1 MNVIIGLFVRHWEI
15 APLLLGLGLAVWL
28 LAIRAHLFGMLLLAI
43 AEKAMKRRDYDRA
56 FAVAT
61 RLLRE
66 RGFPWPKR
74 DEEGW
79 QVIRGG
85 AHCIRGTVYQ
95 RRGEDDIAAA
105 EFDCAIELAPDLE
118 EAYLRQAASYRKIGD
133 WSRLED
139 AIDNCDAVIDAFP
152 DRPRHYMSRAV
163 VFLLAGRDEEA
174 LADCDQALALGT
186 GKAHIY
192 RQAGLLRLC
201 TGRYSEATTALAPA
215 VRLAPENAYGV
226 LLLHL
231 ARRGA
236 GEDDTA
242 ELRAQA
248 SKIDRTV
255 WPGPLVQLYCGELTA
270 DEAFAAAARNEATA
284 RERRGETAFYWGE
297 RALLAGAI
305 ERAKPLLE
313 EAREACPAPFIECW
327 AADSELR
334 RLARREQPCDG
345 SDASQASRLEP
356 QYDRGP
362 AVAG

>member
-1 MNVIIGLFVRHWEI
+1 MSIIRLFIRHWEI
-15 APLLLGLGLAVWL
+15 APTLLCLGLLCWL
-28 LAIRAHLFGMLLLAI
+28 FAIRGHLFGMLLLAI

-61 RLLRE
+61 RLLRAH
-66 RGFPWPKR
+66 GFPWPNRK
-74 DEEGW
+74 DEGW
-79 QVIRGG
+79 QVICAG
-85 AHCIRGTVYQ
+85 AHCVRGTVYQ
-95 RRGEDDIAAA
+95 RRGEDGIAAA

-118 EAYLRQAASYRKIGD
+118 EAYLRQAASYRKSSH

-152 DRPRHYMSRAV
+152 ERPRHYMSRAV
-163 VFLLAGRDEEA
+163 AFLLAGCDEQA

-242 ELRAQA
+242 ELRAHA
-248 SKIDRTV
+248 SNVDCTA
-255 WPGPLVQLYCGELTA
+255 WPGPLVRLYCGELTS
-270 DEAFAAAARNEATA
+270 DEVFAAASRNEMTA
-284 RERRGETAFYWGE
+284 RERRGETAFYLGE
-297 RALLAGAI
+297 RALLANDVAT
-305 ERAKPLLE
+305 AKPLLE
-313 EAREACPAPFIECW
+313 EARDACPASFIECW

-334 RLARREQPCDG
+334 RLARRVQQYDG
-345 SDASQASRLEP
+345 SEASPAP
-356 QYDRGP
+356 QYDKGP

>member
-1 MNVIIGLFVRHWEI
+1 MTVIWLFVRHWEI
-15 APLLLGLGLAVWL
+15 APALLCLGLAIWL
-28 LAIRAHLFGMLLLAI
+28 WAVRAHLFGILLLAI

-66 RGFPWPKR
+66 HGFPWPNQNN
-74 DEEGW
+74 EEW
-79 QVIRGG
+79 QVVRGG

-95 RRGEDDIAAA
+95 RRGEDGIAAA
-105 EFDCAIELAPDLE
+105 EFDWAIELAPDLE
-118 EAYLRQAASYRKIGD
+118 EAYLRQAATYRKIGH

-139 AIDNCDAVIDAFP
+139 AIDNCDAVIGSFP
-152 DRPRHYMSRAV
+152 ERPRHYMSRAV
-163 VFLLAGRDEEA
+163 VFLLAGCDEEA

-192 RQAGLLRLC
+192 RQAGLVRLC
-201 TGRYSEATTALAPA
+201 AGRYSEAAMALAPA
-215 VRLAPENAYGV
+215 VRLSPQNAYGV

-242 ELRAQA
+242 ELRAHA
-248 SKIDRTV
+248 SKIDCTV
-255 WPGPLVQLYCGELTA
+255 WPGPLVQLYCGELA
-270 DEAFAAAARNEATA
+270 PDEAFAAATRSETTA
-284 RERRGETAFYWGE
+284 RERRGETAFYLGE
-297 RALLAGAI
+297 RALLAGDI

-313 EAREACPAPFIECW
+313 EAKDACPASFIECW

-334 RLARREQPCDG
+334 RVARREHPHDCSEAG
-345 SDASQASRLEP
+345 AALN
-356 QYDRGP
+356 YDKGP

>member
-1 MNVIIGLFVRHWEI
+1 MNIIRLFVRHWEI
-15 APLLLGLGLAVWL
+15 APTLLCVGLAVWL
-28 LAIRAHLFGMLLLAI
+28 WAVRAHLFGILLLAI

-66 RGFPWPKR
+66 HGFPWPNQNN
-74 DEEGW
+74 EEW
-79 QVIRGG
+79 RLIRGG

-95 RRGEDDIAAA
+95 RRGEDGIAAA
-105 EFDCAIELAPDLE
+105 EFDWAIELAPDLE
-118 EAYLRQAASYRKIGD
+118 EAYLRQAASYRKSGH

-152 DRPRHYMSRAV
+152 ERPRHYMSRAV
-163 VFLLAGRDEEA
+163 VFLLAGCDEEA

-201 TGRYSEATTALAPA
+201 TGRYREAATALAPA

-236 GEDDTA
+236 GEEDTA
-242 ELRAQA
+242 ELRANA
-248 SKIDRTV
+248 SKIDRTA
-255 WPGPLVQLYCGELTA
+255 WPGPLVQLYCGELTP
-270 DEAFAAAARNEATA
+270 DEAFAAARRSETTA
-284 RERRGETAFYWGE
+284 RERRGETAFYLGE
-297 RALLAGAI
+297 RTLLAGDIAT
-305 ERAKPLLE
+305 ATPLLE
-313 EAREACPAPFIECW
+313 EAKDACPASFIECW
-327 AADSELR
+327 AADAELR
-334 RLARREQPCDG
+334 RLARQEERCDHAG
-345 SDASQASRLEP
+345 AGGEP
-356 QYDRGP
+356 ERHKGP
-362 AVAG
+362 AVVG